1 MAPSALPTTAP
12 DNRNRAFLVLLIG
25 SIFWSLQPL
34 MIDLSG
40 SRRSPLLF
48 NIIHRSLLALLL
60 LVLIAVIQQRWLR
73 TNVIG
78 DLRLWRTIK
87 SNLGVSKPP
96 APGLGRIRRQWD
108 HRAFLFMTI
117 GRFDLLLFAW
127 AIDYL
132 ENTAVVAIVYS
143 TSVLWFIF
151 LRNREDPELPRRFS
165 RRQKSLIAVT
175 FLGLILVQ
183 ASRTGVIAFDR
194 SSLGIVIAGAA
205 AFLNAVTLERSIAWG
220 RHLKLDYFGVS
231 PPSDRHERTKEVLC
245 TLIGTG
251 LAALIMAGAGLAG
264 ALITLAVPN
273 NNFTFSLFSPL
284 ELLFVMIGSIVGAMN
299 IISIRWSNL
308 LTVHSEVNLI
318 RYIESP
324 LSLVLLFWL
333 SSQQFE
339 RLDLYLVCTLVIL
352 TANYLIRSEKAW
364 LGARRGGGARR

>member
-1 MAPSALPTTAP
+1 MAPSALPTTAS

-25 SIFWSLQPL
+25 SVFWSLQPL

-60 LVLIAVIQQRWLR
+60 LVLIAVIQRRWLH

-78 DLRLWRTIK
+78 DLRLWRTVK
-87 SNLGVSKPP
+87 SNLGASKPP
-96 APGLGRIRRQWD
+96 ATGHGRIRRQWD

-165 RRQKSLIAVT
+165 RRQKSLIAFT

-194 SSLGIVIAGAA
+194 SSLGIAIAGAA

-220 RHLKLDYFGVS
+220 RHLKREYFGVS

-251 LAALIMAGAGLAG
+251 LATLIIAGVGLAG
-264 ALITLAVPN
+264 AMIALAVPDS
-273 NNFTFSLFSPL
+273 NFTFSLFSPL
-284 ELLFVMIGSIVGAMN
+284 ELLFVVIGGIVGGMN

-308 LTVHSEVNLI
+308 LTVHSEVNLV

-333 SSQQFE
+333 SSQQFA
-339 RLDLYLVCTLVIL
+339 RLDLYLIGTLIIL
-352 TANYLIRSEKAW
+352 MTNYAMRSGKAR